1 MSVSRRALAYVSRYV
16 SLLLLR
22 LAGTSDG
29 AISRLLTDCAISRI
43 SLGHRLRRFFARAAD
58 AAKPKHSISG
68 TDSVEHFDKQNY
80 RERSLLRSDE
90 LHYYKRYNEPDAAC
104 NRSSPCVTRTPCP
117 PSALDA
123 YIETCRPPALCGTMS
138 LRRIANATKQ
148 RLTAN
153 GRQVAS
159 RKQQSRILTFMLDS
173 VQPRCER
180 LGEVHERGDGGTQ

>member
-117 PSALDA
+117 PKSTCCLHRDVPSSSTVRNDVTPADCECDEAKA
-123 YIETCRPPALCGTMS
+123 YGEWQASCITETAKPHTHLHA
-138 LRRIANATKQ
+138 
-148 RLTAN
+148 
-153 GRQVAS
+153 
-159 RKQQSRILTFMLDS
+159 
-173 VQPRCER
+173 
-180 LGEVHERGDGGTQ
+180 